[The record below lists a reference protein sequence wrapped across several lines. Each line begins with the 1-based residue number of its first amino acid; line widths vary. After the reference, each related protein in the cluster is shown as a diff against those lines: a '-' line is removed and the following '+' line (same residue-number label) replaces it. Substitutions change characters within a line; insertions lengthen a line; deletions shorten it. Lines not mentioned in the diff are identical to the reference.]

1 MKFRILL
8 FVLILLVSCKQAS
21 KHLPPK
27 ITSNRYAHGFEV
39 RQTNTIKKII
49 VYNPWEQASNI
60 SFDYYLVEKGATP
73 PDSVDPKKIIYTP
86 VKNVVCLSTSHVALL
101 DVLGETENIT
111 GISGS
116 YYISNPRI
124 REKIKNGEVID
135 VGYDQGFNYELLLQ
149 RKPELILVYG
159 IGSEV
164 STQVRKMED
173 LGLKVFFVAE
183 YLEASPLGKAEWVKC
198 LAPLFGKEQQAEA
211 FFSEIEKNYL
221 ELTKLAEGAAQKP
234 NVMVGLPFRD
244 SWWVPGGKSY
254 LANLIADAG
263 GNYVGKDNPSHESY
277 VISFEN
283 ALGISAS
290 ADIWINLGMVN
301 SRQEVLASD
310 ERIGKFDIFNK
321 GEIYNNNNRVS
332 PEGGNDFWESGT
344 VYPDKILADLIHI
357 FHPELRDDT
366 LGLVYYKEIR

>member
-1 MKFRILL
+1 MKFIIFL
-8 FVLILLVSCKQAS
+8 FIITLIAGCSRSEKN
-21 KHLPPK
+21 LPQT
-27 ITSNRYAHGFEV
+27 IHTNRYAHGFEV
-39 RQTNTIKKII
+39 KQTTGIKKITI
-49 VYNPWEQASNI
+49 YNPWEQASNI
-60 SFDYYLVEKGATP
+60 SFDYYLLEKGTTP
-73 PDSVDPKKIIYTP
+73 PDSIDPKKIIYTP

-101 DVLGETENIT
+101 DVLGETENIS

-116 YYISNPRI
+116 YYISNPKI
-124 REKIKNGEVID
+124 REKIKAGKMFD

-149 RKPELILVYG
+149 QKPELVLVYG

-183 YLEASPLGKAEWVKC
+183 YLEVSPLGKAEWVKC
-198 LAPLFGKEQQAEA
+198 LAPLFGKEQKAEE
-211 FFSEIEKNYL
+211 FFSSTEKSYL
-221 ELTKLAEGAAQKP
+221 ELKKLAEIAAIKP
-234 NVMVGLPFRD
+234 NVMVGLPYRD

-277 VISFEN
+277 VVSFEN
-283 ALGISAS
+283 ALGLSAN

-301 SRQEVLASD
+301 SKKEVLAGD
-310 ERIGKFDIFNK
+310 ERIGKFPVFEK
-321 GEIYNNNNRVS
+321 GEIFNNNNRLS

-344 VYPDKILADLIHI
+344 VCPDKILSDLIRI
-357 FHPELRDDT
+357 FHPELRDT
-366 LGLVYYKEIR
+366 TQLVYYKEIR

>member
-1 MKFRILL
+1 MKFLPILFIIAL
-8 FVLILLVSCKQAS
+8 FTGCARSGKN
-21 KHLPPK
+21 LPQP
-27 ITSNRYAHGFEV
+27 IRSNRYAHGFEV
-39 RQTNTIKKII
+39 KQTGAIKKITI
-49 VYNPWEQASNI
+49 YNPWEQANNI
-60 SFDYYLVEKGATP
+60 SFDYYLIEKGSTP
-73 PDSVDPKKIIYTP
+73 PDSIDPKKIIYTP

-101 DVLGETENIT
+101 DALGECENIT
-111 GISGS
+111 GVSGS
-116 YYISNPRI
+116 SYISNTLI
-124 REKIKNGEVID
+124 REKIKAGKMID

-149 RKPELILVYG
+149 QKPELVLVYG

-198 LAPLFGKEQQAEA
+198 LAPLFGKEQQADD
-211 FFSEIEKNYL
+211 FFGATEKKCL
-221 ELTKLAEGAAQKP
+221 ELKKRAETVATKP
-234 NVMVGLPFRD
+234 NVMVGLPYRD

-277 VISFEN
+277 VVSFEN
-283 ALGISAS
+283 ALGLSAT

-301 SRQEVLASD
+301 SRQEVIAGD
-310 ERIGKFDIFNK
+310 ERIGKFPVFGKGKIF
-321 GEIYNNNNRVS
+321 NNNNRMS

-344 VYPDKILADLIHI
+344 VCPDKILGDLIRI
-357 FHPELRDDT
+357 FHPELRDT
-366 LGLVYYKEIR
+366 TSLVYYKEIR